1 MATEATIPSAR
12 IFVRSLNV
20 LLKYARLYGMGH
32 TRSAGQFDAAWSELA
47 TAISG
52 AGEGGLLLGT
62 SGSQLLLD
70 GVPLESSPAERTFA
84 QLLTAA
90 GVASI
95 CFTRR
100 TTRDDFAAFVRAF
113 ALSGTRSANLAE
125 QLKMALGPS
134 GESVIRVNEIRFV
147 AEDAAYGDARMAATL
162 TARTLGADADKMQ
175 SWLKDPQK
183 LIQLIA
189 AAEGADHGLPTGAAG
204 SEARPA
210 ATAGSGSAATGG
222 GQGKIAAGPME
233 EEDVLGILRLLS
245 QLGEAGRDRSA
256 TVNRA
261 AWQQKMV
268 GMSKPAQA
276 TLREALAS
284 VAAAAP
290 SSRLD
295 EPVLVRL
302 AEDLAI
308 RFALDRFQRGEV
320 RVNAV
325 RQLLERMGREVEGLR
340 KLLTDREDRM
350 TRAGLN
356 VESYADTLDR
366 QFWASVP
373 ESGKRRVLLSP
384 EAWCIPPRN
393 VQQFVEELL
402 GPKDPQTAEAI
413 LLQYAGCIRNKD
425 MEARRKAAIGIGQI
439 AELYGRAG
447 GRCLTAALR
456 ELTAQIGEEREAD
469 VLTLL
474 NAAFVRLS
482 QEAAARRHFPAV
494 QQALDSLEHL
504 ERTHPGAVQGV
515 RPRIGVENRLPEFI
529 EESLGGDQV
538 SGELIEVL
546 RRLPHVAAEH
556 LAARMPR
563 TARRSERE
571 RLIEVTQKL
580 GEPAL
585 DHLRAMLR
593 EHPIPKAASAIG
605 LLSRLD
611 FMMLGNLLPGRMR
624 EGQRALHDTV
634 LRQLAAGGATGRGR
648 LLLEMLEL
656 LDPLVV
662 PGALVE
668 VGMSGDAAAVR
679 GLLRMAEGEA
689 LPLDGPF
696 LRLKAIEAL
705 GRLGATEAAEPLRK
719 ILEAKQMF
727 RWVHPRELRLAAA
740 QALEQIDPEWIA
752 NFIPRSGLD
761 ADEFAFEPLM
771 PSPDDEFVRIR
782 RYRRLRTDRD
792 LAVVVTTARARLS
805 GALKV
810 LSLEGGLLAGDMQ
823 LAAGTAASLKI
834 TAGMR
839 SANMQVLV
847 RYVRS
852 QQAGFEVVGTDLED
866 RSKLRRLLATLS
878 GPPSPTEQPLAC
890 AT

>member
-1 MATEATIPSAR
+1 MATETTIPSAR

-20 LLKYARLYGMGH
+20 LLKYARLYGMAH
-32 TRSAGQFDAAWSELA
+32 SRSAGQFDAAWSELE

-95 CFTRR
+95 CFTRK
-100 TTRDDFAAFVRAF
+100 TTRDDFTAFVRAF
-113 ALSGTRSANLAE
+113 ALTGTKSANLAE

-189 AAEGADHGLPTGAAG
+189 AAEGADHGAPAGAAG
-204 SEARPA
+204 SEAGPA
-210 ATAGSGSAATGG
+210 AAAGSGSAATGG
-222 GQGKIAAGPME
+222 TQGKVAAGPME

-284 VAAAAP
+284 VAAATP

-402 GPKDPQTAEAI
+402 GPKDPETAEAI
-413 LLQYAGCIRNKD
+413 LLQYAGCIRHKD
-425 MEARRKAAIGIGQI
+425 VEARRKAAIGIGQI

-456 ELTAQIGEEREAD
+456 ELAAQIGEEREAD

-482 QEAAARRHFPAV
+482 QEAASRRHFPAV

-504 ERTHPGAVQGV
+504 ERTQPGAIQGV

-529 EESLGGDQV
+529 EESLGSDQV

-546 RRLPHVAAEH
+546 RRLPHIAAEH

-563 TARRSERE
+563 TTRRSERE

-585 DHLRAMLR
+585 DHLRLMLR
-593 EHPIPKAASAIG
+593 EHPIPKAASTIG

-611 FMMLGNLLPGRMR
+611 FKVLENLLPGRMR

-668 VGMSGDAAAVR
+668 VGMSGDAAAVPR
-679 GLLRMAEGEA
+679 LLCMAEGEV
-689 LPLDGPF
+689 LPLGGPF

-705 GRLGATEAAEPLRK
+705 GRLGTTEAADPLRK
-719 ILEAKQMF
+719 ILEAKHMF
-727 RWVHPRELRLAAA
+727 RWAHPRELRLAAA

-752 NFIPRSGLD
+752 SYIPRSGLD
-761 ADEFAFEPLM
+761 ADEFAFEPLT
-771 PSPDDEFVRIR
+771 PSPDEEFVRIR

-792 LAVVVTTARARLS
+792 LAVVITTARARLS

-823 LAAGTAASLKI
+823 LAAGTEASLRI

-866 RSKLRRLLATLS
+866 RSKLRRLLLMLS
-878 GPPSPTEQPLAC
+878 GPSSPTEQPLAC